1 MSTIDITK
9 LTTAEPR
16 HFAAGDHIIKAGGVP
31 ATEMYII
38 RSGKVLISL
47 DGKKIEEAG
56 PGGVVGEM
64 ALLDRQA
71 RSAEAIALEPTVI
84 LPISERLFLILV
96 QDTPGFALEVLRA
109 LTARL
114 RHMNELVDAEADQK

>member
-9 LTTAEPR
+9 LSTAEPR
-16 HFAAGDHIIKAGGVP
+16 NFAAGEHIIRAGGSP

-38 RSGKVLISL
+38 RSGRVLISL
-47 DGKKIEEAG
+47 DGKPIEEVG
-56 PGGVVGEM
+56 PGGGVGEM

-71 RSAEAIALEPTVI
+71 RSAEAVALEPTVI

-96 QDTPGFALEVLRA
+96 QDSPGFALEVMRA
-109 LTARL
+109 MTNRL
-114 RHMNELVDAEADQK
+114 RHMNELVDPEQK